1 MSRLLIST
9 IAIVL
14 SAAGVASAAPPP
26 GFEPVPSTV
35 AVSSVSAADP
45 VGGLPWGLRT
55 FELQNGMVCSQ
66 VGRLQDGKIGRV
78 DDNGVWTE
86 SDVFP
91 NSCGGPPAAA
101 ETPNPAKGWGM
112 TLAIL
117 NPADGNCAL
126 PGDPTDDRPVCADM
140 RSVYYGQMGSRLT
153 RLTVADPDGSN
164 LRDVP
169 FSPLGEY
176 VIPLTG
182 TFTLVNGPRIT
193 AYFSGGCDGTPPPL
207 AGEGWPGRR
216 VENCEWVFP
225 LDGPRPQPESA
236 ASKGAR
242 RDPSAAKSKVTVSRR
257 VGKRGSRVAVR
268 FRVPITIREHEG
280 YAARITGPAACRKQ
294 LEKAQSTFTQDY
306 LGMVEGKNAE
316 IRLPL
321 GGKAVPWCRG
331 EYKVRVLFGT
341 REKQRMLPGSAT
353 FTIR

>member
-1 MSRLLIST
+1 MNKLLAST
-9 IAIVL
+9 LALVF
-14 SAAGVASAAPPP
+14 ATAGVASAEPPP

-35 AVSSVSAADP
+35 AVSSISAPDP

-55 FELQNGMVCSQ
+55 FELENGMVCSQ

-86 SDVFP
+86 SDLLP
-91 NSCGGPPAAA
+91 NGCGGPPSADIPGA
-101 ETPNPAKGWGM
+101 AKGWGM

-117 NPADGNCAL
+117 NPADGNCSL
-126 PGDPTDDRPVCADM
+126 PGEQGNSRPACVDM
-140 RSVYYGQMGSRLT
+140 RSVYYGEMGTRLT

-169 FSPLGEY
+169 FTPAGEY
-176 VIPLTG
+176 VIPLNG

-193 AYFSGGCDGTPPPL
+193 AYFSGGCDGSPPPL

-242 RDPSAAKSKVTVSRR
+242 RDPNQAKAKITVSRR
-257 VGKRGSRVAVR
+257 VAKRGSRISVR
-268 FRVPITIREHEG
+268 FRVPITIREGEG
-280 YAARITGPAACRKQ
+280 YGVSITGPAACRKQ
-294 LEKAQSTFTQDY
+294 LAQAQSTFTQDY
-306 LGMVEGKNAE
+306 LGMVEGKDAE

-321 GGKAVPWCRG
+321 GGKQTRWCRG
-331 EYKVRVLFGT
+331 DYKVKVTFGTHQKQRVLPGT
-341 REKQRMLPGSAT
+341 AK